1 MFKLIAAVGAAAAL
15 FALGPAGAW
24 SRGAADTLCVGDKPG
39 CYATIQAALDAAHDG
54 DTIRVGPGSFAGGI
68 TIDKSVDLVGAGAK
82 ATVINGGG
90 PVVTIG
96 EFLGTSELTVTISGV
111 TVTRGVTTS
120 SPLSTEWTGEENVIA
135 LGGGIAIE
143 PREGYST
150 GATVTIRD
158 SIITG
163 NRAAPSETVP
173 SHNATCPS
181 GPCPFAWAKGGGIDN
196 WGRLTLS
203 NSSVSDNIAAGAA
216 SDAIGGGINNW
227 WPATLAVSNS
237 QVNGNRAIASVPN
250 GRFAEGGGI
259 FDDPGVPL
267 TISTSGVNDN
277 TASLTSTFPFD
288 VGGGDT
294 LDMNTNG
301 GGIHADDDSTV
312 TIENTE
318 LNGNTVSVDDSNG
331 EPYAFDAALHPGS
344 GPLVLSN
351 VTMADNHVIATVAST
366 ADVGPSGSAIDI
378 VGASTVTDV
387 RITGNTTTVTSGSG
401 TAGANGAVYA
411 GSTAQPAV
419 ITNSVIRGNSVKASS
434 TGGPAVVLGGGLVND
449 GLLTLR
455 NVLVSDNVGLASGPT
470 GFARGGGIWNG
481 SLFNSPPIELTLEN
495 TNVMHNT
502 LSASPGLTVQGGGMF
517 TAFPV
522 TLSNGRIANN
532 SPDQCYGC

>member
-1 MFKLIAAVGAAAAL
+1 VTLTNSKVTGNSAIAA
-15 FALGPAGAW
+15 
-24 SRGAADTLCVGDKPG
+24 
-39 CYATIQAALDAAHDG
+39 
-54 DTIRVGPGSFAGGI
+54 
-68 TIDKSVDLVGAGAK
+68 
-82 ATVINGGG
+82 
-90 PVVTIG
+90 
-96 EFLGTSELTVTISGV
+96 
-111 TVTRGVTTS
+111 
-120 SPLSTEWTGEENVIA
+120 
-135 LGGGIAIE
+135 
-143 PREGYST
+143 
-150 GATVTIRD
+150 
-158 SIITG
+158 
-163 NRAAPSETVP
+163 
-173 SHNATCPS
+173 
-181 GPCPFAWAKGGGIDN
+181 
-196 WGRLTLS
+196 
-203 NSSVSDNIAAGAA
+203 
-216 SDAIGGGINNW
+216 
-227 WPATLAVSNS
+227 
-237 QVNGNRAIASVPN
+237 VPN

-259 FDDPGVPL
+259 FADPGVQL
-267 TISTSGVNDN
+267 EISGSVVSNN

-301 GGIHADDDSTV
+301 GGIHVGDDSTV

-318 LNGNTVSVDDSNG
+318 LDGNTVSVDDSNG

-344 GPLVLSN
+344 GPLVLRN

-378 VGASTVTDV
+378 VGSSSVTNV

-434 TGGPAVVLGGGLVND
+434 TGGPAVVLGSGLVND

-470 GFARGGGIWNG
+470 GFAGGGGIWNG

-522 TLSNGRIANN
+522 TLNNSRIANN
-532 SPDQCYGC
+532 TPDQCYGC

>member
-1 MFKLIAAVGAAAAL
+1 MFKLMAAVGAAAAL

-24 SRGAADTLCVGDKPG
+24 SRGAADTLCVGDRPG
-39 CYATIQAALDAAHDG
+39 CYATIQDALDAAHDG

-82 ATVINGGG
+82 ATVIDGGG

-96 EFLGTSELTVTISGV
+96 EFLGSSQLTVTISDLKITG
-111 TVTRGVTTS
+111 GVTTS
-120 SPLSTEWTGEENVIA
+120 SPLSTEWTGEGNVIA

-143 PREGYST
+143 PAAGYAT
-150 GATVTIRD
+150 GPTVTIAN
-158 SIITG
+158 SVITG
-163 NRAAPSETVP
+163 NRAAPTETLP
-173 SHNATCPS
+173 FGPPCP
-181 GPCPFAWAKGGGIDN
+181 GGVRCPFAWAKGGGIDN
-196 WGRLTLS
+196 WGRLSLVNTT
-203 NSSVSDNIAAGAA
+203 VSDNTAAGVA
-216 SDAIGGGINNW
+216 SDADGGGINDW
-227 WPATLAVSNS
+227 WPGTVTLTNS
-237 QVNGNRAIASVPN
+237 KVTGNSAIAVVPN

-259 FDDPGVPL
+259 FADPGVQL
-267 TISTSGVNDN
+267 QISGSVVSNN

-301 GGIHADDDSTV
+301 GGIHVGDDSTV

-318 LNGNTVSVDDSNG
+318 LNDNTVSVDDSNG
-331 EPYAFDAALHPGS
+331 EPYAFDAALHPGT
-344 GPLVLSN
+344 GPLTLRN
-351 VTMADNHVIATVAST
+351 VTIADNHVIATVAAT

-378 VGASTVTDV
+378 VGPTTLTNVQ
-387 RITGNTTTVTSGSG
+387 ITSNTTTVTSASG

-434 TGGPAVVLGGGLVND
+434 TGGPAVVLGSGLVND

-522 TLSNGRIANN
+522 TLNNSRIANN
-532 SPDQCYGC
+532 TPDQCYGC

>member
-1 MFKLIAAVGAAAAL
+1 MFKLIAGVGAAAAL

-24 SRGAADTLCVGDKPG
+24 SRGAADALCVGDKPG

-68 TIDKSVDLVGAGAK
+68 TIDKSVDLVGAGAR

-96 EFLGTSELTVTISGV
+96 EFLGSSQLTVTISDLKITG
-111 TVTRGVTTS
+111 GVTTS
-120 SPLSTEWTGEENVIA
+120 SPLSTEWTGEGNVIA

-143 PREGYST
+143 PAAGYAT
-150 GATVTIRD
+150 GPTVTIGN
-158 SIITG
+158 SVITG
-163 NRAAPSETVP
+163 NRAAPTGTLP
-173 SHNATCPS
+173 FGPPCP
-181 GPCPFAWAKGGGIDN
+181 GGVRCPFAWAKGGGIDN
-196 WGRLTLS
+196 WGRLSLVNTT
-203 NSSVSDNIAAGAA
+203 VSDNTSAGVA
-216 SDAIGGGINNW
+216 SDADGGGINDW
-227 WPATLAVSNS
+227 WPGTVTLTNSNVTGNSAV
-237 QVNGNRAIASVPN
+237 AAVPN

-259 FDDPGVPL
+259 FADPGVQL
-267 TISTSGVNDN
+267 EISGSVVSNN

-301 GGIHADDDSTV
+301 GGIHVGDDSTV

-318 LNGNTVSVDDSNG
+318 LNGNTVSVEDPNG

-351 VTMADNHVIATVAST
+351 VAIADNHVIATVAST

-378 VGASTVTDV
+378 VGASTVTNV

-502 LSASPGLTVQGGGMF
+502 LRASPGLTVQGGGMF

-522 TLSNGRIANN
+522 TLNNSRIANN
-532 SPDQCYGC
+532 TPDQCYGC

>member
-1 MFKLIAAVGAAAAL
+1 MLKLMAAVGAAAAL

-24 SRGAADTLCVGDKPG
+24 SRGAADTLCVGDRPG
-39 CYATIQAALDAAHDG
+39 CYATIQAALDAAQDG
-54 DTIRVGPGSFAGGI
+54 DTIRVGPGGFAGGI

-82 ATVINGGG
+82 ATVIDGGG
-90 PVVTIG
+90 PVVTVG

-111 TVTRGVTTS
+111 TVSGGLTTS

-163 NRAAPSETVP
+163 NRAAPGETVP
-173 SHNATCPS
+173 SSNATCPS

-196 WGRLTLS
+196 WGRLSLVNTT
-203 NSSVSDNIAAGAA
+203 VSDNTAAGVA
-216 SDAIGGGINNW
+216 SDAVGGGINDW
-227 WPATLAVSNS
+227 WPGTVTLTNS
-237 QVNGNRAIASVPN
+237 KVTGNSAIAAVPN

-259 FDDPGVPL
+259 FADPGVQL
-267 TISTSGVNDN
+267 EISGSVVSNN

-294 LDMNTNG
+294 LDMNANG
-301 GGIHADDDSTV
+301 GGIHVGDDSTV
-312 TIENTE
+312 TIENAE

-344 GPLVLSN
+344 GPLVLRN
-351 VTMADNHVIATVAST
+351 VTIADNHVVATVAST

-378 VGASTVTDV
+378 VGPSTVTNV
-387 RITGNTTTVTSGSG
+387 QITGNTTTVTSGSG

-434 TGGPAVVLGGGLVND
+434 TGGPAVVLGSGLVND

-455 NVLVSDNVGLASGPT
+455 NVLVSDNVGVASGAT
-470 GFARGGGIWNG
+470 GFAGGGGIWNG
-481 SLFNSPPIELTLEN
+481 SLFNSPPIELTLEY

-522 TLSNGRIANN
+522 TLNNSRIANN
-532 SPDQCYGC
+532 TPDQCYGC

>member
-1 MFKLIAAVGAAAAL
+1 MLKLIAAMGAAAAV

-24 SRGAADTLCVGDKPG
+24 SRGAADTLCVGDRPG

-111 TVTRGVTTS
+111 TVTGGVTTS
-120 SPLSTEWTGEENVIA
+120 SPLSTAWTGEENVLA

-150 GATVTIRD
+150 GAAVTIRD

-163 NRAAPSETVP
+163 NRAAPGETVP
-173 SHNATCPS
+173 SNNATCPS

-196 WGRLTLS
+196 WGRLKLS
-203 NSSVSDNIAAGAA
+203 NTSVSDNIAAGAA
-216 SDAIGGGINNW
+216 SDAIGGGVNNW
-227 WPATLAVSNS
+227 WPATLTVNNS
-237 QVNGNRAIASVPN
+237 KVTGNSAIASVPN

-259 FDDPGVPL
+259 STDPGIQL
-267 TISTSGVNDN
+267 EISGSVVSNN

-294 LDMNTNG
+294 LDMNANG
-301 GGIHADDDSTV
+301 GGIHVGDDSTV

-344 GPLVLSN
+344 GPLVLRN
-351 VTMADNHVIATVAST
+351 VTMTDNHVVATVLST
-366 ADVGPSGSAIDI
+366 ADVGPSGSALDI
-378 VGASTVTDV
+378 VGPTTLTNVQIRS
-387 RITGNTTTVTSGSG
+387 NTTTVTSYSG

-411 GSTAQPAV
+411 GSTGQPAL
-419 ITNSVIRGNSVKASS
+419 IDNSVIRGNTAHASS
-434 TGGPAVVLGGGLVND
+434 TGGPAIVLGAGLVND
-449 GLLTLR
+449 GILTLR
-455 NVLVSDNVGLASGPT
+455 NVLVADNAGAASGPN
-470 GFARGGGIWNG
+470 GAALGGGIWNG
-481 SLFNSPPIELTLEN
+481 TLFNSPPIDLTLEN

-502 LSASPGLTVQGGGMF
+502 LSASPGLTVQGGGIF

-522 TLSNGRIANN
+522 TLNNSRIANN
-532 SPDQCYGC
+532 TPDQCYGC